1 MALDWIVHCYAS
13 KYAFE
18 NKMVLLEG
26 NIFDDEFNIS
36 VSFFFFYV
44 LRRQLLVHVLCVYRA
59 SSCCILV
66 VILASEHYPS

>member
-36 VSFFFFYV
+36 VSFFF
-44 LRRQLLVHVLCVYRA
+44 LC
-59 SSCCILV
+59 SSSIAGACV
-66 VILASEHYPS
+66 VCL